1 MMNSEYKGRG
11 GLQDQ
16 PFGDREAKDGKVF
29 IHWRGKEVMV
39 LAGRQAS
46 KFLRQM
52 ISQSDEQQQLIM
64 AKVSKNFKR
73 GNE

>member
-1 MMNSEYKGRG
+1 MNSENKGRG
-11 GLQDQ
+11 GLEDQ
-16 PFGDREAKDGKVF
+16 PFDYREAKGGKVF

-46 KFLRQM
+46 KFLRQVS
-52 ISQSDEQQQLIM
+52 SQGDEQQQLIM

>member
-1 MMNSEYKGRG
+1 MNSENCARA
-11 GLQDQ
+11 GLEDE
-16 PFGDREAKDGKVF
+16 PFDYREIKDGKVF
-29 IHWRGKEVMV
+29 IRWRGKEVMV

-46 KFLRQM
+46 KFLRQVS
-52 ISQSDEQQQLIM
+52 SQGDQEQQLIM